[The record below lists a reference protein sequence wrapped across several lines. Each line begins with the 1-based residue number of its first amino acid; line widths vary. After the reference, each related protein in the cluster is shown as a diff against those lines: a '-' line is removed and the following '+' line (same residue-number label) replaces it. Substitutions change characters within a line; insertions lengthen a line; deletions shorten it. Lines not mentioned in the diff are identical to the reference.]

1 MKYPSIEQYKDSIRL
16 ANHTLKT
23 LSGYEPVF
31 RNDGE
36 LWFSSGNF
44 AVVFKLKHKVTGKES
59 ALKCFTRHQ
68 ESRKQNFQK
77 ISECLKDYPS
87 DYMVGYQYL
96 EEELWVET
104 GHGEDTEVSVL
115 AMDWVN
121 GHTMGEYVRLCC
133 QKSDKPAL
141 LNLLEEFKW
150 FAFWLLHQPFSHGDL
165 KPDNI
170 IISPEGKPVLLD
182 YDGMFVPSMKGQQ
195 AQELGSPVYRYPQR
209 TVNDFDKRMDDFA
222 LIVLLL
228 ELRILSLHTDKLL
241 NSGESLCLSQSEISI
256 TSLTGIASII
266 TMGLSRSESKLS
278 GALLLLF
285 EAALEIKDVGHL
297 FHSLLFK
304 HFKNEPLPEWKYHTA
319 SESSFIEPEMVF
331 VEGGTFNMGS
341 ENGFDSEKP
350 VHQVTLSD
358 FYLGKYEVT
367 VAEFRVFVNNTGYK
381 TDAENGDGS
390 FILANGE
397 WGQKAG
403 INWRHDTKGETAQ
416 DNHPVIHVNW
426 NDAKAY
432 CDWLSKKSGKTYRL
446 PTEAEWEFGAR
457 GGKQSKGFEYAG
469 SNNLGDVGWHS
480 GNSGNKTHAVGEK
493 LPNELGLYDM
503 SGNVLEC
510 CSDWYE
516 EYPSGSQTNP
526 TGPTSGLF
534 RVVRG
539 GSWDDYPQHC
549 RVAYRGDLTPDN
561 RCSFLGFRLART
573 K

>member
-23 LSGYEPVF
+23 LSGYEPVY
-31 RNDGE
+31 RSDGE

-44 AVVFKLKHKVTGKES
+44 AVVFRLKHKDTGKEL

-68 ESRKQNFQK
+68 ESRKQNFHK

-121 GHTMGEYVRLCC
+121 GQTMGEYIRLCC

-141 LNLLEEFKW
+141 LKLLEEFKW
-150 FAFWLLHQPFSHGDL
+150 FTFWLLHQPFSHGDL

-195 AQELGSPVYRYPQR
+195 AQELGSPVYRHPQR
-209 TVNDFDKRMDDFA
+209 TVNNFDKRMDDFA

-228 ELRILSLHTDKLL
+228 ELRILSLHPDRLL

-256 TSLTGIASII
+256 SSLPGIASIT
-266 TMGLSRSESKLS
+266 TMGLSSSERRIS
-278 GALLLLF
+278 GALLYLF
-285 EAALEIKDVGHL
+285 EAVLKRENIDCQ
-297 FHSLLFK
+297 FRSILFK
-304 HFKNEPLPEWKYHTA
+304 ILKNETFPDLSPFKTTKF
-319 SESSFIEPEMVF
+319 SFVEPEMVF
-331 VEGGTFNMGS
+331 IEGGTFNMGS
-341 ENGFDSEKP
+341 ENGNDEEKP

-358 FYLGKYEVT
+358 FYLGKYAVT
-367 VAEFRVFVNNTGYK
+367 LAEFRVFVRVTRYK
-381 TDAENGDGS
+381 TDAEKGGVIYDW
-390 FILANGE
+390 E
-397 WGQKAG
+397 WAYD
-403 INWRHDTKGETAQ
+403 INWRNDTEGKTAQ
-416 DNHPVIHVNW
+416 DNHPVIHVSW

-432 CDWLSKKSGKTYRL
+432 CDWLTKKTGKTYRL
-446 PTEAEWEFGAR
+446 PTEAEWEYGAR
-457 GGKQSKGFEYAG
+457 GGKQSKGYEYAG
-469 SNNLGDVGWHS
+469 SNNIDDVAWHRGIS
-480 GNSGNKTHAVGEK
+480 GHKTHAVGEK
-493 LPNELGLYDM
+493 QPNELGLYDM
-503 SGNVLEC
+503 SGNVFEW
-510 CSDWYE
+510 CSDWYRD
-516 EYPSGSQTNP
+516 YPSGSQINP
-526 TGPTSGLF
+526 TGPSSGSF
-534 RVVRG
+534 RVIRG
-539 GSWDDYPQHC
+539 GSWGSAPRYC
-549 RVAYRGDLTPDN
+549 RVAHRDGNATGDCGN
-561 RCSFLGFRLART
+561 HLGFRLART